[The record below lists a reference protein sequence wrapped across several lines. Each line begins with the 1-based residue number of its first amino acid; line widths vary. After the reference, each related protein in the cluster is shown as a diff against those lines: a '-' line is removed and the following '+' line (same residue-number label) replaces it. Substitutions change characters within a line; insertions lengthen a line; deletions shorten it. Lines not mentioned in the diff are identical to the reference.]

1 MGELRVFKNNVS
13 RVREGWYHLKKKCF
27 LWFCSWRI
35 WLRCGLLRVQTGGLT
50 VSSDQ
55 RLLMTCTAEESRMK
69 LGITLF
75 TKEDQAGLT
84 ASIEVPLKSYFDLL

>member
-1 MGELRVFKNNVS
+1 M
-13 RVREGWYHLKKKCF
+13 
-27 LWFCSWRI
+27 
-35 WLRCGLLRVQTGGLT
+35 QTGGLT